1 MATQK
6 YRRTKGQCLLYT
18 INYDQGEYF
27 ILRDDEMKK
36 SVPDAVIASVM
47 PQEATPE
54 LMLRMAIADIE
65 SQIGMEE

>member
-1 MATQK
+1 MATQE

-36 SVPDAVIASVM
+36 SMPDAIVASISSY
-47 PQEATPE
+47 EATPD

-65 SQIGMEE
+65 SVIGMEE